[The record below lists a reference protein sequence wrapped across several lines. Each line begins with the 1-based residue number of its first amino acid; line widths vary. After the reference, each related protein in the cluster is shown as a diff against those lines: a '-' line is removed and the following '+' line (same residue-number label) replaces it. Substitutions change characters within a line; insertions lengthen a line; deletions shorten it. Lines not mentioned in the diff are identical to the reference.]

1 MLGIGEELKGR
12 FKDVVSLVKKRN
24 GQSITN
30 TALAGIFRPHF
41 DTSFIYM
48 RTTSARK
55 PTKQILKFVLRVTF
69 VCYYYAKL
77 SQLHWLYDMLLLTNL
92 VLRICKRIATSVHK
106 PHFYCLRN
114 LRSAKC

>member
-1 MLGIGEELKGR
+1 MLGIGEELKER
-12 FKDVVSLVKKRN
+12 FPDVVSLVIKRN

-55 PTKQILKFVLRVTF
+55 PTKQILKFVLLLLTL
-69 VCYYYAKL
+69 CYYAKL
-77 SQLHWLYDMLLLTNL
+77 SA
-92 VLRICKRIATSVHK
+92 IA
-106 PHFYCLRN
+106 
-114 LRSAKC
+114 SAL